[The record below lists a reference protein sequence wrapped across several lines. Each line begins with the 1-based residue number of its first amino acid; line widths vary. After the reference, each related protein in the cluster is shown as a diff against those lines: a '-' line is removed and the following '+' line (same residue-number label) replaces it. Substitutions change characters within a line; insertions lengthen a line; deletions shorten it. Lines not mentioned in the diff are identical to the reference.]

1 MQATAQRSKRAAA
14 EQPQVGQAGK
24 RSKGTAAT
32 VTAQRQQQQAVAKA
46 LAGVKAAAQAGA
58 EVGAEA
64 PVRHHFLPLRP
75 APLHNTCL
83 QYSIL
88 QTCVVLCL
96 TVNPLACVQCAI
108 NNCACAFMSC
118 HPVRSCALKRHTTS
132 HKCRTISRE
141 YVAQCSQ

>member
-1 MQATAQRSKRAAA
+1 MMSI
-14 EQPQVGQAGK
+14 
-24 RSKGTAAT
+24 
-32 VTAQRQQQQAVAKA
+32 
-46 LAGVKAAAQAGA
+46 
-58 EVGAEA
+58 
-64 PVRHHFLPLRP
+64 RHHFLPLRP

-108 NNCACAFMSC
+108 NNCACAVMSC

-132 HKCRTISRE
+132 HKCRTIWSMLLS
-141 YVAQCSQ
+141 AHNDTQAPSAA